1 MKNND
6 LLPCEVNAGATC
18 TTCNLHNNGC
28 PIETLCGVKGAYDI
42 VKSFNPIKT
51 TPNAGVNVQELVKA
65 KFPKL
70 YTNLQLNNFDWTNDL
85 DGVLDFLYGER
96 DLDMLSRLIGVSV
109 LKQEITEL
117 IKFIESNCKVRRG

>member
-1 MKNND
+1 MKNKD

-28 PIETLCGVKGAYDI
+28 PIETLCGAVAAYDI

-70 YTNLQLNNFDWTNDL
+70 YTNLQLNN
-85 DGVLDFLYGER
+85 
-96 DLDMLSRLIGVSV
+96 LIGLTTWTAYLIFYTASV
-109 LKQEITEL
+109 N
-117 IKFIESNCKVRRG
+117 SVY